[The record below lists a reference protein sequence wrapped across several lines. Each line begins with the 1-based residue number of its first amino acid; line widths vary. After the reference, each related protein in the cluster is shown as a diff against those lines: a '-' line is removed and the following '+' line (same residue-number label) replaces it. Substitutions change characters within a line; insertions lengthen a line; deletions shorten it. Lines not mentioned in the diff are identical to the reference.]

1 MSIEASNG
9 PIFKSQRSSSY
20 GTNYKRSFNRLLRET
35 SVRILFSPLDKTHKP
50 RDEKS
55 DDRKEVG
62 YLKIRE
68 ADYLEKRQM
77 FLTSYQFTLEKTVAQ
92 KLKASFVKVKVMA
105 KRIMGC
111 KLGDHLVSGLKRFGR
126 IQNRLIGC

>member
-1 MSIEASNG
+1 MSMEASNG
-9 PIFKSQRSSSY
+9 PIFKSQGSSSY

-35 SVRILFSPLDKTHKP
+35 SVRILFSPLDKTQKTK
-50 RDEKS
+50 DEKS

-105 KRIMGC
+105 KRIMAY
-111 KLGDHLVSGLKRFGR
+111 KLGDRLVSGLKSFGR
-126 IQNRLIGC
+126 AQNRLIGC